1 VREGDEVAKA
11 TYTLALGIVVTAA
24 FMMTPYRVDASDQ
37 QETNPTAALDPMSAS
52 VRTEDSV
59 LATLIS
65 DATDRSVTFRQLV
78 EAITATDGVVYVV
91 RGACPGPLRA
101 CLPYG
106 MVVAGPH
113 RILRVIVD
121 DRKGSSE
128 AIASIGH
135 ELQHAHEVLVHRDV
149 RNGAAM
155 YGLFERIGLWRGHS
169 FETYAAI
176 RVGEAVR
183 SELRNHGPRHV
194 K

>member
-1 VREGDEVAKA
+1 
-11 TYTLALGIVVTAA
+11 
-24 FMMTPYRVDASDQ
+24 
-37 QETNPTAALDPMSAS
+37 
-52 VRTEDSV
+52 
-59 LATLIS
+59 
-65 DATDRSVTFRQLV
+65 
-78 EAITATDGVVYVV
+78 
-91 RGACPGPLRA
+91 
-101 CLPYG
+101 
-106 MVVAGPH
+106 MVVAGPN

-128 AIASIGH
+128 AIASIAH
-135 ELQHAHEVLVHRDV
+135 ELQHAREVLVHRDV

-183 SELRNHGPRHV
+183 SELRSHGPRHV